1 MIVRTRTSF
10 RRGLLLSALLL
21 TAPAF
26 AGPPLLC
33 HPFDTAGAPSL
44 AWGGKGWNQARTDYD
59 LGTLVA
65 RTETL
70 LGADVPVIARMETLR
85 RAAIYAS
92 REGRVANALA
102 ERLEARADAA
112 TDRDM
117 RALATF
123 DSGYYREAL
132 QEIVRLQDYDMP
144 GIGKVDAPALRALL
158 AGGDGNRRI
167 DEALSM
173 RPRDPALRFAAAL
186 VASADQRRDEIA
198 GHVRIARA
206 GVADDRLLAANIG
219 LVSAY

>member
-1 MIVRTRTSF
+1 MIVRTRHSL
-10 RRGLLLSALLL
+10 RNGLLLSSLLL
-21 TAPAF
+21 AAPAF

-44 AWGGKGWNQARTDYD
+44 AWGGKGWNQARTHYD
-59 LGTLVA
+59 LATLVA
-65 RTETL
+65 QTEAL

-112 TDRDM
+112 DRDV
-117 RALATF
+117 RALAAF
-123 DSGYYREAL
+123 DSGYYREVL
-132 QEIVRLQDYDMP
+132 QEIVRLQGYDMP

-158 AGGDGNRRI
+158 AGGDGNQRI
-167 DEALSM
+167 DEALAL

-219 LVSAY
+219 QVSAY

>member
-1 MIVRTRTSF
+1 MIVRTRHSL
-10 RRGLLLSALLL
+10 RHGLLLSSLLL
-21 TAPAF
+21 AAPAF

-33 HPFDTAGAPSL
+33 DPFDTAGAPSL
-44 AWGGKGWNQARTDYD
+44 AWGGKGWNQARTHYD
-59 LGTLVA
+59 LATLVA
-65 RTETL
+65 QTEAL

-102 ERLEARADAA
+102 HRLEARADGA
-112 TDRDM
+112 TERDA
-117 RALATF
+117 RALAAF

-132 QEIVRLQDYDMP
+132 QEIVRLQGYDMP

-158 AGGDGNRRI
+158 AQGDGNRRI
-167 DEALSM
+167 DEALAL

-186 VASADQRRDEIA
+186 VARADERRDEIA

-206 GVADDRLLAANIG
+206 GVAHDRLLAANIG
-219 LVSAY
+219 QVSAD